1 VKDLYDKNFKSLKK
15 ESEEDLRKWKELQ
28 CLWIDRINIV
38 KMSLPPKAS
47 YRFNTVPIKIPIQ
60 FFTDMERTIL
70 NFIWKNEEPRRVKN
84 ILTNKRTSGG
94 ITIPHLMLYYRARV
108 I

>member
-1 VKDLYDKNFKSLKK
+1 
-15 ESEEDLRKWKELQ
+15 
-28 CLWIDRINIV
+28 
-38 KMSLPPKAS
+38 
-47 YRFNTVPIKIPIQ
+47 
-60 FFTDMERTIL
+60 MERTIL